1 MASACVIAKDLDSVD
16 VHGGAGMVQQ
26 FAGFKVGE
34 RRKMIDRKDFTNLDG
49 EVNYVA
55 LMNKFD
61 EVGEKLLE
69 ESRLLRRH

>member
-1 MASACVIAKDLDSVD
+1 ME
-16 VHGGAGMVQQ
+16 QQ

-34 RRKMIDRKDFTNLDG
+34 RRKMIDRREFTNLDG

-61 EVGEKLLE
+61 EVGERLLE
-69 ESRLLRRH
+69 ESRLLMRH

>member
-1 MASACVIAKDLDSVD
+1 MI
-16 VHGGAGMVQQ
+16 GRINNMEQQ

-34 RRKMIDRKDFTNLDG
+34 RRKMIDRREFTNLDG

-61 EVGEKLLE
+61 EVGERLLE

>member
-1 MASACVIAKDLDSVD
+1 MFTEGV
-16 VHGGAGMVQQ
+16 GMVQQ